1 MVIVYC
7 FVFIDVAL
15 GDHSKVGVANG
26 GAFTC
31 CCKLRLPQRVFFWVV
46 HFWCLT
52 NARHF
57 LGVDVRCNW
66 YLFDII

>member
-26 GAFTC
+26 GGFHAVANYDC
-31 CCKLRLPQRVFFWVV
+31 QNGFF
-46 HFWCLT
+46 
-52 NARHF
+52 F
-57 LGVDVRCNW
+57 LGCAFLV
-66 YLFDII
+66 FDQY